1 MPTLRPEVAD
11 RSLEEF
17 PPAIPES
24 GEVHLWWVDLGRPDA
39 GRLAPALG
47 PEEVVAAHNFR
58 RPRDRDRYI
67 VAHGALRSILGRY
80 LGRRPA
86 GLEFRYGPSGK
97 PALREGTL
105 HFNLAHAH
113 DLAVCAI
120 AQVDVGVDIERAHG
134 QVEPEWLAAVC
145 PSAGRA
151 LTALPRAD
159 RPAAFFRAWTRME
172 ACVKAAGT
180 TVDLGLAR
188 LETFLDCDGSGASSR
203 SYQPLEGTSWR
214 CHDLTPSAEYVGA
227 LAVSEEMNMR
237 FTWWSGPG
245 DERPGVPG
253 SVRAFDS
260 RHSAGP
266 GGGVQ

>member
-17 PPAIPES
+17 PPAVPEA
-24 GEVHLWWVDLGRPDA
+24 GEVHLWWVDLGRSDA

-97 PALREGTL
+97 PALRDGRL
-105 HFNLAHAH
+105 RFNLAHAH
-113 DLAVCAI
+113 DLAVCAV
-120 AQVDVGVDIERAHG
+120 ARAEVGVDLERAHG
-134 QVEPEWLAAVC
+134 QADPEWLAAVY

-151 LTALPRAD
+151 LTAFPRAE

-180 TVDLGLAR
+180 TVELGLAR
-188 LETFLDCDGSGASSR
+188 LETFLECDASGR
-203 SYQPLEGTSWR
+203 SYPLLQGTYWH
-214 CHDLTPSAEYVGA
+214 CYDLTPSAEYVGA
-227 LAVSEEMNMR
+227 VAGSEEMIMR
-237 FTWWSGPG
+237 FTWWAGPG
-245 DERPGVPG
+245 DERLGVPG
-253 SVRAFDS
+253 PVRASDL
-260 RHSAGP
+260 RHPAGP
-266 GGGVQ
+266 RGAVQ